1 MGFTF
6 LKKLP
11 TPAEIRNQYP
21 IDTAIQE
28 LRQKE
33 IRKSVMFLPENPINF
48 LPSSDLV
55 LQTTKMLYVTIFSV
69 SAKFRKKLR
78 IKF

>member
-28 LRQKE
+28 L
-33 IRKSVMFLPENPINF
+33 NF

-55 LQTTKMLYVTIFSV
+55 LRTTKMLYVTIFSV

>member
-21 IDTAIQE
+21 IDTAIQ
-28 LRQKE
+28 KE
-33 IRKSVMFLPENPINF
+33 IRKSVMFLPGNPINF

-55 LQTTKMLYVTIFSV
+55 LRTTKMLYVTIFSV